1 MKKIYKYEFSYLSE
15 AFRDYKEG
23 DSFRTKI
30 LLSTEPL
37 EYLDTIVICKKSRG
51 LFLGRIE
58 KDLSAEIDINEQ
70 CEYEF
75 VQHIDLSNFFRNKEK
90 EEQKKKLRKAMEA
103 KFEQLD
109 KEKKFAYYATLDED
123 FKVLY
128 DEYKNL

>member
-15 AFRDYKEG
+15 AFMDCKEG

-58 KDLSAEIDINEQ
+58 KDLSAEIDINER

-75 VQHIDLSNFFRNKEK
+75 VQHIDLGNFFINREKEK
-90 EEQKKKLRKAMEA
+90 QKKELRKAMEA

-109 KEKKFAYYATLDED
+109 KEKKFAYYATLDDD
-123 FKVLY
+123 FKALY
-128 DEYKNL
+128 EEYKSL